1 MDKRK
6 IILFGAGDFGKKALE
21 YFGPEQVHCF
31 VDNNT
36 QLAGTTIEGIPVV
49 SFERLREIYQ
59 DYHIVV
65 SVNARIAAVL
75 TKQLESAGIQDYDL
89 FVEMFQK
96 VTSGSAKDNID
107 YVQVFQ
113 KAECWLLEHSVS
125 DAGIINNTDTPK
137 PYPEVTG
144 YFIPSLLRWGYRE
157 LALTYAKWLCSIQKK
172 DGSWYDTFDQVPYVF
187 DTA

>member
-75 TKQLESAGIQDYDL
+75 TKQLESAGIQD
-89 FVEMFQK
+89 
-96 VTSGSAKDNID
+96 
-107 YVQVFQ
+107 
-113 KAECWLLEHSVS
+113 
-125 DAGIINNTDTPK
+125 
-137 PYPEVTG
+137 
-144 YFIPSLLRWGYRE
+144 
-157 LALTYAKWLCSIQKK
+157 
-172 DGSWYDTFDQVPYVF
+172 
-187 DTA
+187 